1 MKEVCVRGDTHEKI
15 VLGTYQNVMVD
26 REWYEAFSF
35 QYSYADKV
43 VNRLSLYKEAHGIE
57 NVKDEPYLIEF
68 AEQDASKYIQRL
80 PTYGDADE
88 AFERAIARSYAEDD
102 EE

>member
-1 MKEVCVRGDTHEKI
+1 
-15 VLGTYQNVMVD
+15 MVD